1 MISQSRTEKILN
13 KGVKNMKI
21 ISIVNPK
28 GGAGKTVTAVNVAYA
43 LKNKGKRVLLIDT
56 DPRGAIA
63 TYLAIENKN
72 TILEAIKENYENLG
86 IIVSNSNLTELDEYF
101 RKEGDIE
108 GEFKMFKEISKHFL
122 EYDYVVVDTEG
133 TVNNMIRA
141 ILNATDY
148 IFAPTKVSFI
158 DTNGLRDLLK
168 MVEIGKR
175 NNPKIS
181 LEKIFCVQAK
191 ENTKVFKKT
200 HSELKRVFEELCGNC
215 YSDIYIRED
224 ANILNSMEEHKDIF
238 SFRKNS
244 SSAIDYKNLVNE
256 FLEEH
261 ENSI

>member
-1 MISQSRTEKILN
+1 
-13 KGVKNMKI
+13 MKI
-21 ISIVNPK
+21 ISIINPK
-28 GGAGKTVTAVNVAYA
+28 GGAGKTVTAVNIAYA

-86 IIVSNSNLTELDEYF
+86 MLDISKYIYEKNEVDVIVSNSNLTELDEYF

-108 GEFKMFKEISKHFL
+108 GEFKMFKELSKHFSV
-122 EYDYVVVDTEG
+122 YDYVVIDTEG
-133 TVNNMIRA
+133 TVNNTIRA

-200 HSELKRVFEELCGNC
+200 HSELKRAFEELLCGNC